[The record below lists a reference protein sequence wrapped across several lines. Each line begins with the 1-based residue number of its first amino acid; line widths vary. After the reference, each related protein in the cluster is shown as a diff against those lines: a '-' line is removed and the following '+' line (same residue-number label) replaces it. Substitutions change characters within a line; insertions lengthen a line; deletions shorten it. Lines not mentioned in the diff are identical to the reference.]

1 MTASVRLLPL
11 ILAFFSISCLGYDR
25 ITGQPFASRS
35 EVIAKNG
42 MAATSQP
49 LATQVALDILKQG
62 GSAVDAAIAAN
73 AMLGLVEPTGSGI
86 GGDLFAIVWDAKEE
100 KLVGLN
106 ASGRSPRQLTKA
118 VFAER
123 GLHQIPKFGP
133 LPVSVPGAVDGW
145 FALHDK
151 FGKLSMSALLTP
163 SIKYAREGFPVSEI
177 IAYYWQMN
185 QERIGHYDGFAETF
199 LIDGK
204 VPQKGDVFK
213 NPGLAVTYEKI
224 ATGGRDA
231 FYKGDIARTIDAY
244 MKSQGGFLSYQDLS
258 SHTSEWVEPV
268 SANYRGYDVWEL
280 PPNGQGIAALQIL
293 NVLEHYDIEGMGF
306 NSADYIHT
314 FVEAK
319 KLAFE
324 DRAKFYADP
333 DFNDIP
339 VDWLISKEYAAKRQK
354 LIDNEHAA
362 NRVDAGIYEGDTIY
376 LTVADKEGNMVSL
389 IQSNYRG
396 MGSGMTPP
404 GLGFILQNRGEMF
417 TLEEGHFN
425 EYRPGKRP
433 FHTIIPAFVT
443 RNGKPVMSFGVMGGG
458 TQPQMHAQ
466 IIVNILDFG
475 MNLQEAGDAPRILH
489 SGSSS
494 PTGALMTDG
503 GYVSL
508 ESGFSETVQRELME
522 RGHKLQRVVGAF
534 GGYQAIAWDE
544 QKGVYFGASE
554 TRKDGQ
560 AAGY

>member
-1 MTASVRLLPL
+1 MTANVRLLSL
-11 ILAFFSISCLGYDR
+11 VLVLFSVNCLGYDR
-25 ITGQPFASRS
+25 VTGQPFASRS

-49 LATQVALDILKQG
+49 LATQVALDILRQG

-73 AMLGLVEPTGSGI
+73 AMLGLVEPTGSGV
-86 GGDLFAIVWDAKEE
+86 GGDLFAIVWDAKAE

-106 ASGRSPRQLTKA
+106 ASGRSPRQLTKD

-145 FALHDK
+145 FMLHDK
-151 FGKLSMSALLTP
+151 FGKLPMSTLLTP
-163 SIKYAREGFPVSEI
+163 AIKYAREGFPVSEV

-185 QERIGHYDGFAETF
+185 YERIGHYDGFADTF
-199 LIDGK
+199 LLDGK

-244 MKSQGGFLSYQDLS
+244 MKSQGGYLSYQDLS

-293 NVLEHYDIEGMGF
+293 NILEHYDIEGMGF

-333 DFNDIP
+333 DFNEIP
-339 VDWLISKEYAAKRQK
+339 VDWLISKEYAAG
-354 LIDNEHAA
+354 LYAFIDIIKKEEKKIGAVKGHIT
-362 NRVDAGIYEGDTIY
+362 GP
-376 LTVADKEGNMVSL
+376 LT
-389 IQSNYRG
+389 
-396 MGSGMTPP
+396 
-404 GLGFILQNRGEMF
+404 F
-417 TLEEGHFN
+417 TLSLTDN
-425 EYRPGKRP
+425 QKRP
-433 FHTIIPAFVT
+433 IYFDEEMLFGLFGAYGYKVYFNGGKVECPPRSDINSYIFQRVT
-443 RNGKPVMSFGVMGGG
+443 RDEK
-458 TQPQMHAQ
+458 
-466 IIVNILDFG
+466 VNLI
-475 MNLQEAGDAPRILH
+475 
-489 SGSSS
+489 
-494 PTGALMTDG
+494 
-503 GYVSL
+503 
-508 ESGFSETVQRELME
+508 
-522 RGHKLQRVVGAF
+522 
-534 GGYQAIAWDE
+534 
-544 QKGVYFGASE
+544 
-554 TRKDGQ
+554 
-560 AAGY
+560 